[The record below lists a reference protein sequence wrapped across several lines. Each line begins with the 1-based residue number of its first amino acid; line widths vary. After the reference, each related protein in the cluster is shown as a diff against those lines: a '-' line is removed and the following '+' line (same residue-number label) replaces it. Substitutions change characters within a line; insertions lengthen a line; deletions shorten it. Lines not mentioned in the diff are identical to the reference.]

1 MSEADD
7 LKDPMDLPP
16 EQLLEMVQTAAQLQI
31 GKLACKAGDLVLL
44 QVDDIHLLPRLAP
57 MCDMLQ
63 RLLPPG
69 VRLCMVAPGVN
80 FSVMT
85 REQLIAN
92 DQDARG
98 RPTQE

>member
-31 GKLACKAGDLVLL
+31 GKLSVKAGDIVLL
-44 QVDDIHLLPRLAP
+44 KVDDITLMPRIHP

-69 VRLCMVAPGVN
+69 VRLCAVGPGVD
-80 FSVMT
+80 FSVLT